1 MNMKMT
7 EKRGKKM
14 TNSKKVK
21 YFMGGA
27 LAAGLTLILY
37 KVAKP
42 RLLSVLDDESG
53 RVRHEYTYEDEF
65 SED

>member
-1 MNMKMT
+1 
-7 EKRGKKM
+7 M